1 MPRKKSYQ
9 WQAGG
14 NADNAEAPS
23 RSAKKRQSLA
33 LQALGEELTR
43 LSPAELQHL
52 DLTPDLREAL
62 TLYARIRDHG
72 GPPPTN
78 AVYRPPDARNRCRA
92 PARGPGTPGGTRPR
106 QTPRASI
113 RWSNGASASWP
124 RPKRKWKAC
133 WKRCCGPCRTLTPFR
148 RTGPRLRNCAA
159 VSGKRGRPAPPAGN
173 NGQNHAACIPRP
185 VPDPGPR
192 VGSSPRQ
199 SLTRDADYINI
210 CNTLAASNPAATG

>member
-62 TLYARIRDHG
+62 TLYARIRDHEG
-72 GPPPTN
+72 RRRQMQYIGRLMRETAAGPLR
-78 AVYRPPDARNRCRA
+78 AAR
-92 PARGPGTPGGTRPR
+92 
-106 QTPRASI
+106 
-113 RWSNGASASWP
+113 
-124 RPKRKWKAC
+124 
-133 WKRCCGPCRTLTPFR
+133 R
-148 RTGPRLRNCAA
+148 RSRHCST
-159 VSGKRGRPAPPAGN
+159 
-173 NGQNHAACIPRP
+173 
-185 VPDPGPR
+185 
-192 VGSSPRQ
+192 
-199 SLTRDADYINI
+199 
-210 CNTLAASNPAATG
+210 